1 MDKNTLFNVKNRSA
15 GMVVYKLPELGVR
28 REFAPGETKKISY
41 DELEKLTYQSGGRTL
56 MNKYLQINSTQ
67 EKVSAVEVLDELNL
81 KHEPEYFMNE
91 TQVTELLKNG
101 SMDEFLDCLDFA
113 PAGVIDLIKDIA
125 VKLPLNDIE
134 KRAAILKHTGFNVTA
149 AIEHSKEDVE
159 AAAAATPE
167 RRVKPTVTD
176 TGRRTSGE
184 KYNITKIG
192 E

>member
-1 MDKNTLFNVKNRSA
+1 MDRNTLFNVKNRSA
-15 GMVVYKLPELGVR
+15 GMVVYKLPELGIR

-81 KHEPEYFMNE
+81 KHEPEYFMSE
-91 TQVTELLKNG
+91 AQVTELLKNG

-113 PAGVIDLIKDIA
+113 PAGVIDLIKDIS

-149 AIEHSKEDVE
+149 AIEHSKEDIE
-159 AAAAATPE
+159 AAAETPE

-176 TGRRTSGE
+176 SGRRTSGE

>member
-1 MDKNTLFNVKNRSA
+1 MLKNRSA
-15 GMVVYKLPELGVR
+15 GMVVYKLPELGIR

-81 KHEPEYFMNE
+81 KHEPEYFMSE
-91 TQVTELLKNG
+91 AQVTELLKNG

-113 PAGVIDLIKDIA
+113 PAGVIDLIKDIS

-149 AIEHSKEDVE
+149 AMNILKKILKLQQKHLNVVLN
-159 AAAAATPE
+159 
-167 RRVKPTVTD
+167 RRND
-176 TGRRTSGE
+176 SGRRTSGE

>member
-1 MDKNTLFNVKNRSA
+1 MDRNTLFNVKNRSA
-15 GMVVYKLPELGVR
+15 GMVVYKLPELGIR

-81 KHEPEYFMNE
+81 KHEPEYFMSE
-91 TQVTELLKNG
+91 AQVTELLKNG

-113 PAGVIDLIKDIA
+113 PAGVIDLIKDIS

-149 AIEHSKEDVE
+149 AIEHSKEDIE
-159 AAAAATPE
+159 ATAEAPE

-176 TGRRTSGE
+176 SGRRTSGE

>member
-1 MDKNTLFNVKNRSA
+1 MDKNTIFNVKNRSA

-67 EKVSAVEVLDELNL
+67 EKVNPIQALDELNL
-81 KHEPEYFMNE
+81 KHEPEYFMSE
-91 TQVTELLKNG
+91 AQITELLKNG

-134 KRAAILKHTGFNVTA
+134 KRGAILEHTGFNVSA

-159 AAAAATPE
+159 AAAAAIPE

>member
-1 MDKNTLFNVKNRSA
+1 MDRNTLFNVKNRSA
-15 GMVVYKLPELGVR
+15 GMVVYKLPELGIR

-67 EKVSAVEVLDELNL
+67 EKVSAVAVLDELNL
-81 KHEPEYFMNE
+81 KHEPEYFMSE
-91 TQVTELLKNG
+91 AQVTELLKNG

-113 PAGVIDLIKDIA
+113 PAGVIDLIKDIS

-149 AIEHSKEDVE
+149 AIEHSKEDIE
-159 AAAAATPE
+159 AATEAPE

-176 TGRRTSGE
+176 SGRRTSGE

>member
-1 MDKNTLFNVKNRSA
+1 MDRNTLFNVKNRSA
-15 GMVVYKLPELGVR
+15 GMVVYKLPELGIR

-67 EKVSAVEVLDELNL
+67 EKVSAVAVLDELNL
-81 KHEPEYFMNE
+81 KHEPEYFMSE
-91 TQVTELLKNG
+91 AQVTELLKNG

-113 PAGVIDLIKDIA
+113 PAGVIDLIKDIS

-149 AIEHSKEDVE
+149 AIEHSKEDIE
-159 AAAAATPE
+159 AAAETPE

-176 TGRRTSGE
+176 SGRRTSGE